1 MKAKVAVFADGD
13 NIGAAWAQE
22 VLGTARQQGSVDYAR
37 VYLDVQRPSA
47 WADQADW
54 RLVHAGRGKN
64 AADLLLSLDAMELAL
79 TGSFDCFVIAS
90 SDGDFAHLARR
101 LREIG
106 KKTVGI
112 GEVKAPDGFR
122 SACSLFVELEAKSAA
137 AAVSVQPERCSKLDR
152 QIRSVIAKHSKNG
165 QGMALTR
172 LAPLMHQ
179 QFGTRISQ
187 RPERTWRGYLSA
199 RPDLYDLDAKGT
211 DAMVRFLPAGFAGS
225 ELGDLA

>member
-1 MKAKVAVFADGD
+1 MKARVAVFADGD
-13 NIGAAWAQE
+13 NIGAARAQE
-22 VLGTARQQGSVDYAR
+22 VLGTARQQGNVDYAR

-106 KKTVGI
+106 KRVVGI
-112 GEVKAPDGFR
+112 GEAKAPDGFR
-122 SACSLFVELEAKSAA
+122 SACSLFVELGQKSA
-137 AAVSVQPERCSKLDR
+137 AAVSVQTLACSKLDR
-152 QIRSVIAKHSKNG
+152 QIRSVIAEHGKKG
-165 QGMALTR
+165 QGMALAR

-179 QFGTRISQ
+179 KFGTRISE

-199 RPDLYDLDAKGT
+199 RPDLYDLDAKSA
-211 DAMVRFLPAGFAGS
+211 DAMVRYRTAGFAGS
-225 ELGDLA
+225 ELADLA